1 MPRSLRRA
9 VPTLIT
15 LARAALL
22 IPFWRLA
29 VDEHRTGAAAVV
41 AVTIGATDFLDG
53 YSARHLDAVTTVGKV
68 LDPTLDRVA
77 LLVSWLVALEEHLL
91 PTWLLWLILLR
102 EVAVS
107 AVTLTSLVR
116 THRRQDVVFVGKA
129 GTFGLLAAFPLAL
142 IARATRL
149 DILAKGATLI
159 ATVALAL
166 LTVALM
172 RYATQLRDDLD
183 RLSREAPPAS

>member
-29 VDEHRTGAAAVV
+29 VSDHRAGAAAAV

-53 YSARHLDAVTTVGKV
+53 YSARHLDAVTTLGKV

-77 LLVSWLVALEEHLL
+77 LFVSWLVAFEEHLL
-91 PTWLLWLILLR
+91 PAWLLWLILLR

-107 AVTLTSLVR
+107 VVTLASLLR

-129 GTFGLLAAFPLAL
+129 GTFGLLTAFPLAL
-142 IARATRL
+142 VARATHIDL
-149 DILAKGATLI
+149 LAKGATLI

-166 LTVALM
+166 LTVALV
-172 RYATQLRDDLD
+172 RYATQLRDDLG
-183 RLSREAPPAS
+183 RLSRDVPPTP